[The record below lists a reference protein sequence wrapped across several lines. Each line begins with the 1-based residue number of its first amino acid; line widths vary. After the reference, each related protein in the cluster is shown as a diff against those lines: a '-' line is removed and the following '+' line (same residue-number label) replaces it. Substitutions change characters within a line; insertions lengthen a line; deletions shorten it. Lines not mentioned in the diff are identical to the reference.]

1 MREARFQVPPTIFTE
16 SAGSGGDPVA
26 ESIQNGSFRGL
37 VEESCGKWSMGRIAQ
52 SDLRFMEAAIEL
64 AKRAA
69 AEGETPVG
77 AVLVR
82 EGAIIGKG
90 YNRVEADRDPT
101 AHAEMIALR
110 QAARSGADW
119 RLSGATLYVTVE
131 PCIMCAS
138 ALLLARVGRLVF
150 GAPDPRWG
158 GVGSVFDL
166 SHDPRINRD
175 IEVIP
180 GVMAEQAAEL
190 LQSFFRML
198 RRDAREVE
206 GG

>member
-1 MREARFQVPPTIFTE
+1 MGKI
-16 SAGSGGDPVA
+16 A
-26 ESIQNGSFRGL
+26 ESDF
-37 VEESCGKWSMGRIAQ
+37 
-52 SDLRFMEAAIEL
+52 RFMEEALEL

-82 EGAIIGKG
+82 DGTIIGSG
-90 YNRVEADRDPT
+90 YNKVELERDPT

-110 QAARSGADW
+110 EGARSSADW
-119 RLSGATLYVTVE
+119 RLPGSTLYVTIE
-131 PCIMCAS
+131 PCLMCAS
-138 ALLLARVGRLVF
+138 ALLLARVTRLVF
-150 GAPDPRWG
+150 GARDLRWG
-158 GVGSVFDL
+158 AVGSLFDL

-190 LQSFFRML
+190 LQSFFRTL
-198 RRDAREVE
+198 RRDAREAE

>member
-1 MREARFQVPPTIFTE
+1 MRARD
-16 SAGSGGDPVA
+16 GMGM
-26 ESIQNGSFRGL
+26 
-37 VEESCGKWSMGRIAQ
+37 GKTAV
-52 SDLRFMEAAIEL
+52 SDLRFMDAALVL
-64 AKRAA
+64 ARRAA

-82 EGAIIGKG
+82 DHRIIGSG
-90 YNRVEADRDPT
+90 YNKVERDRDPT
-101 AHAEMIALR
+101 AHAEIIALR
-110 QAARSGADW
+110 EAARSSADW
-119 RLSGATLYVTVE
+119 RLPGTTLYVTVE

-138 ALLLARVGRLVF
+138 ALLLARVSRLVF
-150 GAPDPRWG
+150 GAADLRWG
-158 GVGSVFDL
+158 AVGSLFDL

-190 LQSFFRML
+190 LQSFFRTL

>member
-1 MREARFQVPPTIFTE
+1 M
-16 SAGSGGDPVA
+16 
-26 ESIQNGSFRGL
+26 
-37 VEESCGKWSMGRIAQ
+37 GKIAQ
-52 SDLRFMEAAIEL
+52 YDLRLMEEALEL

-82 EGAIIGKG
+82 EGAIIGRG

-101 AHAEMIALR
+101 AHAEMIAVR
-110 QAARSGADW
+110 QGARSSAER

-138 ALLLARVGRLVF
+138 ALLLARVSRLVF
-150 GAPDPRWG
+150 GAPDLRWG
-158 GVGSVFDL
+158 GVGSLFDV

-190 LQSFFRML
+190 LQSF
-198 RRDAREVE
+198 
-206 GG
+206 